1 MRISEWFKNRCRQ
14 IFASKSYVRDCSWI
28 CNPRHPE
35 SPGSLT
41 SPCETRL
48 STGGFS
54 VFHVYVT
61 RDCPAEHVLCWQG
74 ASFFPWL
81 CINWSFLGTFLAL
94 GTTVPVTANLSNFA
108 NYGSLSGHRST
119 SRESRDCYYK
129 TPIFN
134 PWLFV
139 SRFPGN
145 IMYNIMSARPSI
157 ILINQFSPIKMYYLS
172 TISFARKLWLG
183 R

>member
-1 MRISEWFKNRCRQ
+1 MQFSVFITPKRRKIEWGMRISEWFKDRCRQ

-28 CNPRHPE
+28 CNPRYPE
-35 SPGSLT
+35 SPGFLT

-108 NYGSLSGHRST
+108 NYGRLSGHRSI

-134 PWLFV
+134 P
-139 SRFPGN
+139 
-145 IMYNIMSARPSI
+145 
-157 ILINQFSPIKMYYLS
+157 
-172 TISFARKLWLG
+172 
-183 R
+183 

>member
-1 MRISEWFKNRCRQ
+1 MTFKWRKIEWEMSISEWFKDRRLQ

-28 CNPRHPE
+28 CNPRHSE
-35 SPGSLT
+35 SPESLT

-48 STGGFS
+48 STGRFS
-54 VFHVYVT
+54 VFHVYVI

-74 ASFFPWL
+74 TSFFPWL
-81 CINWSFLGTFLAL
+81 CINWSFLRTFLAL

-108 NYGSLSGHRST
+108 NYGRLSGHCST

-139 SRFPGN
+139 SRFSGN
-145 IMYNIMSARPSI
+145 IIYNIIMSAKPI
-157 ILINQFSPIKMYYLS
+157 NILFN
-172 TISFARKLWLG
+172 
-183 R
+183 

>member
-1 MRISEWFKNRCRQ
+1 MRILKWFKDRCRQ

-108 NYGSLSGHRST
+108 NYVVLADTVVPLEKAVIATTRHRYSIL
-119 SRESRDCYYK
+119 DY
-129 TPIFN
+129 
-134 PWLFV
+134 LF
-139 SRFPGN
+139 RGFPEN
-145 IMYNIMSARPSI
+145 IMYNII
-157 ILINQFSPIKMYYLS
+157 IYVRQRSSL
-172 TISFARKLWLG
+172 
-183 R
+183 